1 MHGQLGQTNVRC
13 GHGYMGN
20 GYAAQGA
27 AAGNVRPVVV
37 GLHLGSRLLA
47 DLAEQGGAEPVGAV
61 ALVGIEFQHHALS
74 HHRGVCRVGQLRMV
88 GMDGMGIV
96 RGNQEGLAQQP
107 ADVQPQSLS
116 DADQGVLHHGG
127 IRAVLGAGANFFAVQ
142 GAEHPNVL
150 AFRGSQEALE
160 AAPNA
165 LQIVQPLR
173 GDVFLLHAPH
183 LCLLPDVQVQVVAQ
197 DFAAGFLLQQFIQLA
212 LGVFTPQQRIQVHHR
227 VPLVAVV
234 GLAVHV
240 DGHIGD
246 EHQIPLDVDELCFRA
261 LLRLHQHPSSNGQGP
276 VQPGSHQG
284 PAVALHRETR
294 VGAHLFPVLFQLKA
308 GPVGVGGGDQK
319 ALGGAYWNPESDYRG
334 TAPADVVFPSG
345 DKAPF
350 RSFLQLGVALLL

>member
-1 MHGQLGQTNVRC
+1 
-13 GHGYMGN
+13 
-20 GYAAQGA
+20 
-27 AAGNVRPVVV
+27 
-37 GLHLGSRLLA
+37 
-47 DLAEQGGAEPVGAV
+47 
-61 ALVGIEFQHHALS
+61 
-74 HHRGVCRVGQLRMV
+74 
-88 GMDGMGIV
+88 MDGMGIV

-212 LGVFTPQQRIQVHHR
+212 LGVFAPQQRIQVHHR

-261 LLRLHQHPSSNGQGP
+261 LLRLHQHPPGNGQGP
-276 VQPGSHQG
+276 IQPGSHQG
-284 PAVALHRETR
+284 SAIALHRKTG
-294 VGAHLFPVLFQLKA
+294 VGAHPFPILFQLKA
-308 GPVGVGGGDQK
+308 GAVGVGGGDQK
-319 ALGGAYWNPESDYRG
+319 AFWGACGDPEGDHRS
-334 TAPADVVFPSG
+334 TAPADVVFSSG
-345 DKAPF
+345 SQAPCCG
-350 RSFLQLGVALLL
+350 FLQLAVALLL